1 LAGAAQATLIT
12 GVTVTQTNANLNYM
26 HGVLESVAN
35 GAGLTGTAPNQVH
48 DDEWLTTQYGG
59 TWAGAPANYGY
70 VTFIFLFTSNQPVG
84 LVEVWNRNR
93 GGYGNWGGL
102 KTADIYTS
110 ASTSGDL
117 DWVSKGSQSYTAGP
131 GADGFAGDDFTVS
144 WSNVRRVKIA
154 GTSSYTE
161 DGGWLTP
168 QSGLSEV
175 QFWTPKPGIIS
186 LSSPVSATI
195 IAGGTGAV
203 GATVANTI
211 DPATGGDMAYTLS
224 GAIASGSVGEAATG
238 TLLPGHSE
246 AKTVSVSS
254 SNVGPNTVTLTAT
267 SAGATNSPKSIE
279 ATLTVLAH
287 SDAKFQ
293 KGSGGTQELSS
304 GSNALEVDF
313 GSVAQGSGTLHADLS
328 LLNFESVPGYTAALD
343 LDTIYPNGDPDTL
356 ALDELEDLWTSPLG
370 QKLALDVDMAAG
382 DSQTLHLTFNTST
395 PGDYWATYTFTLS
408 DQNLPGTPGSEVL
421 ILTLKGTVTP
431 EPATLALLGVGFIGL
446 AARRRR

>member
-1 LAGAAQATLIT
+1 MSIHTLRGIRRRFRRSFRVLHSAIFNLQSAISVLALSLCLAAPAQATLIT
-12 GVTVTQTNANLNYM
+12 GVTVTQTNANLNYT
-26 HGVLESVAN
+26 HGILVAVAN

-117 DWVSKGSQSYTAGP
+117 DWVSQGSQSYTAGP

-175 QFWTPKPGIIS
+175 QFWTP
-186 LSSPVSATI
+186 
-195 IAGGTGAV
+195 
-203 GATVANTI
+203 
-211 DPATGGDMAYTLS
+211 
-224 GAIASGSVGEAATG
+224 
-238 TLLPGHSE
+238 
-246 AKTVSVSS
+246 
-254 SNVGPNTVTLTAT
+254 
-267 SAGATNSPKSIE
+267 
-279 ATLTVLAH
+279 
-287 SDAKFQ
+287 
-293 KGSGGTQELSS
+293 
-304 GSNALEVDF
+304 
-313 GSVAQGSGTLHADLS
+313 
-328 LLNFESVPGYTAALD
+328 
-343 LDTIYPNGDPDTL
+343 
-356 ALDELEDLWTSPLG
+356 
-370 QKLALDVDMAAG
+370 
-382 DSQTLHLTFNTST
+382 
-395 PGDYWATYTFTLS
+395 
-408 DQNLPGTPGSEVL
+408 
-421 ILTLKGTVTP
+421 
-431 EPATLALLGVGFIGL
+431 EPATLALLGLGGL
-446 AARRRR
+446 GMLLSRKRK